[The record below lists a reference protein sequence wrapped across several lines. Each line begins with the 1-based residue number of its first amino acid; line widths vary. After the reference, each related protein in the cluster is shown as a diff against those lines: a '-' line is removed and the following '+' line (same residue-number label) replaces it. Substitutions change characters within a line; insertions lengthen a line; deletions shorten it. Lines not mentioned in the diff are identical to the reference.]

1 MNLDCFGSGARFHH
15 VGVAVGSG
23 GIQGVGP
30 GCSSTHDPIQKVNVA
45 FLSLNGLQLELVEP
59 TGDDSPISAS
69 LQKGIKLLHVCYEVD
84 DMEAALC
91 ESRQHGFHVIRQPA
105 PAAAFDRRLIA
116 FVFSRAF
123 GLVELLEKG
132 MDG

>member
-15 VGVAVGSG
+15 VGVAVGPG
-23 GIQGVGP
+23 GIEAADP
-30 GCSSTHDPIQKVNVA
+30 SCSSTHDPIQKVNVA

-59 TGDDSPISAS
+59 AGDDSPVSAS

-84 DMEAALC
+84 DMEASLREC
-91 ESRQHGFHVIRQPA
+91 RQHGFHVIRQPA
-105 PAAAFDRRLIA
+105 PAAAFEQRLIA

-132 MDG
+132 TDG